1 MKKLLLNCF
10 CFALFG
16 QVELNAQ
23 QTNVPD
29 DKNLVEAI
37 LLCSSHKGLMKDLVA
52 SKVAD
57 TAKLNPKLNT
67 LARNWDKFNHRRD
80 SIKLKTT
87 VRLPIEGTD
96 KQMVLVYLV
105 YRNAEWDEMLL
116 LTSKKDNYLLDIDRP
131 EDVFTFNIK
140 NRTRYHNNTSSLP
153 SLFIKK
159 LPLKEEALQATKTII
174 RLVNAGKK
182 DSLYQYIAYNRQND
196 PKRKYLE
203 EPLSAK
209 SPEDQ
214 LLLSKIYNDLRGM
227 FASPESIYI
236 EGGFKANPDFGSCS
250 FRIVCKETK
259 NSEQFYFLY
268 RNGKYLLSK

>member
-1 MKKLLLNCF
+1 MKNILL
-10 CFALFG
+10 FALCTIIFN
-16 QVELNAQ
+16 QVDLSAQ
-23 QTNVPD
+23 RTNVPED
-29 DKNLVEAI
+29 RNLAEAI

-52 SKVAD
+52 SKEAD
-57 TAKLNPKLNT
+57 TAKLYSKLNT

-80 SIKLKTT
+80 SIKLKNT
-87 VRLPIEGTD
+87 VRLPVEGTD
-96 KQMVLVYLV
+96 KQMVLVYLM

-131 EDVFTFNIK
+131 EDVFTFNTK
-140 NRTRYHNNTSSLP
+140 NRTRYHNNTGSLS

-159 LPLKEEALQATKTII
+159 LPLKEEALQTTKTII

-214 LLLSKIYNDLRGM
+214 VLLNKIYNDLRGL

-236 EGGFKANPDFGSCS
+236 DGGFKANPDFGSCS
-250 FRIVCKETK
+250 FRVVCKETK
-259 NSEQFYFLY
+259 NSEQFYYLY